1 MHIKI
6 TRTLPRATGSKKKI
20 SAPRTQAA
28 KVPRMY
34 VYPLG
39 YASMMPCEHIFT
51 YIIYA
56 LYALKILLIHKKVC
70 VRCTQISPFFVY
82 AVHKFFRY
90 TNNILQ
96 LCELYV
102 IYLRKTLNRGHS
114 NVPDQFIF
122 HLFSTYLSLKV
133 FYQKGVPGEG
143 FTYFSHK
150 RIVDAPPQK

>member
-1 MHIKI
+1 MLNLKRCSRRQNAHKNNKDAPPSY
-6 TRTLPRATGSKKKI
+6 RVKKKI

-28 KVPRMY
+28 KLRSKY

-39 YASMMPCEHIFT
+39 YASMMLCEHIFT

-56 LYALKILLIHKKVC
+56 LHALKILLIHKKVC

-114 NVPDQFIF
+114 VVN
-122 HLFSTYLSLKV
+122 
-133 FYQKGVPGEG
+133 
-143 FTYFSHK
+143 
-150 RIVDAPPQK
+150 